1 MTRIFEHDA
10 TACKGRRDRAR
21 PRRDAVGGT
30 AGGERTIAAGGPGS
44 PGPGC
49 GRIHRSWGCAAMIY
63 KFRSKAA
70 GDVIMLGPQG
80 DRLLRLL
87 GREPATKG
95 IIEPLAMPAA
105 IAALEAAVAAD
116 EAARA
121 AAGPADER
129 LGDPVVLRQRVWP
142 LVEMLRRA
150 HAADEPVVWG
160 V

>member
-1 MTRIFEHDA
+1 M
-10 TACKGRRDRAR
+10 
-21 PRRDAVGGT
+21 
-30 AGGERTIAAGGPGS
+30 
-44 PGPGC
+44 
-49 GRIHRSWGCAAMIY
+49 CAPMIY

-87 GREPATKG
+87 GREPAAKG

-121 AAGPADER
+121 AAGPPDER
-129 LGDPVVLRQRVWP
+129 LGDPVLLRQRVWP